1 MLHFLASVSLLFL
14 TPGPGVLSLAG
25 VGAAF
30 GRNSGLSYMFGLL
43 IGTNLVALAVVTG
56 LAAIVLSVPWL
67 RTVLLIASICYLL
80 WLALRIAMSG
90 SKIGFIE
97 AQKKPGITDGII
109 LQTIN
114 PKAYVVNTAL
124 FTGFPF
130 ANQTL
135 LVETLTKFLV
145 INVIWILIHLLWLA
159 AGVTLQ
165 SLALK
170 PGTQRAINI
179 AMAIAMLIVVALAA
193 YSSLNMATINNNP

>member
-1 MLHFLASVSLLFL
+1 MSHFLASVFLLFL

-30 GRNSGLSYMFGLL
+30 GRNNGLSYMLGLL
-43 IGTNLVALAVVTG
+43 IGTNLVAIAVVTG
-56 LAAIVLSVPWL
+56 VAAVVLSVPWL

-80 WLALRIAMSG
+80 WLALQIALSG

-97 AQKKPGITDGII
+97 AHRKPGITDGII
-109 LQTIN
+109 LQIIN

-124 FTGFPF
+124 FTGYPF
-130 ANQTL
+130 DNQSL
-135 LVETLTKFLV
+135 MVETLTKFLV

-170 PGTQRAINI
+170 PGTQRGINI
-179 AMAIAMLIVVALAA
+179 AMALAMLIVVALAA
-193 YSSLNMATINNNP
+193 HSALNMPAVADKL

>member
-67 RTVLLIASICYLL
+67 RTILLIASICYLL

-193 YSSLNMATINNNP
+193 YSSLDMATINNNP

>member
-1 MLHFLASVSLLFL
+1 MSHFLASVFLLFL

-30 GRNSGLSYMFGLL
+30 GRNNGLSYMLGLL
-43 IGTNLVALAVVTG
+43 IGTNLVAIAVVTG
-56 LAAIVLSVPWL
+56 VAAVVLSVPWL

-80 WLALRIAMSG
+80 WLALQIALSG

-97 AQKKPGITDGII
+97 AHRKPGITDGII
-109 LQTIN
+109 LQIIN

-124 FTGFPF
+124 FTGYPF
-130 ANQTL
+130 DNQSL
-135 LVETLTKFLV
+135 MVETLTKFLV

-170 PGTQRAINI
+170 PGTQRGINI
-179 AMAIAMLIVVALAA
+179 AMALAMLIVVALAA
-193 YSSLNMATINNNP
+193 HSALNMPAIADKL

>member
-1 MLHFLASVSLLFL
+1 M
-14 TPGPGVLSLAG
+14 
-25 VGAAF
+25 
-30 GRNSGLSYMFGLL
+30 
-43 IGTNLVALAVVTG
+43 
-56 LAAIVLSVPWL
+56 VLSVPWL

-80 WLALRIAMSG
+80 YLALRIALSG

-97 AQKKPGITDGII
+97 AQKKPGISNGII

-130 ANQTL
+130 ENQTL
-135 LVETLTKFLV
+135 IVETLTKFLV
-145 INVIWILIHLLWLA
+145 INIIWIVIHLLWLA

-170 PGTQRAINI
+170 PGTQRVINI
-179 AMAIAMLIVVALAA
+179 AMAAAMVIVVALAA
-193 YSSLNMATINNNP
+193 YSALTMPAIADRL

>member
-1 MLHFLASVSLLFL
+1 MLQFLASVFLLFL

-30 GRNSGLSYMFGLL
+30 GRNAGLRYMFGLL
-43 IGTNLVALAVVTG
+43 IGTNLVAIAVVTG
-56 LAAIVLSVPWL
+56 VAAVVLSVPWL

-80 WLALRIAMSG
+80 WLAFRIAMSG
-90 SKIGFIE
+90 SKVGFIE
-97 AQKKPGITDGII
+97 AQKKPGVADGII

-135 LVETLTKFLV
+135 LIETLTKFLV
-145 INVIWILIHLLWLA
+145 INIIWIAIHLLWLA

-165 SLALK
+165 RMALK
-170 PGTQRAINI
+170 PSTQRAINI
-179 AMAIAMLIVVALAA
+179 AMAIAMLLVVVLAA
-193 YSSLNMATINNNP
+193 SSTFSNTA